1 MSMLRRGLDF
11 AYKACGVLA
20 AIALASIAALML
32 AQIVGRFFRV
42 MVPGVNEAAAFLLP
56 TASFLALA
64 YAFRAGSHIR
74 VSLLLHALPVRA
86 RRVADLLS
94 VGVGAILMG
103 YFAWS
108 TWGLMM
114 DSIRFREVSDGLLSI
129 PLALPQ
135 GAMFLGIAMLSIAM
149 IEEFFHILSGG
160 TPSFDDSQ
168 DVVLREREDLSRD

>member
-1 MSMLRRGLDF
+1 MMMLRRVLDL
-11 AYKACGVLA
+11 AYKTCGVLA

-32 AQIVGRFFRV
+32 AQIVGRLFRV

-74 VSLLLHALPVRA
+74 VSLLLHVLPERA

-94 VGVGAILMG
+94 VGLGAALMS

-108 TWGLMM
+108 TWDLMT

-135 GAMFLGIAMLSIAM
+135 GAMFVGIAMLAIAM
-149 IEEFFHILSGG
+149 IEEFFHILFGG

-168 DVVLREREDLSRD
+168 DVVMRPREDVSTN